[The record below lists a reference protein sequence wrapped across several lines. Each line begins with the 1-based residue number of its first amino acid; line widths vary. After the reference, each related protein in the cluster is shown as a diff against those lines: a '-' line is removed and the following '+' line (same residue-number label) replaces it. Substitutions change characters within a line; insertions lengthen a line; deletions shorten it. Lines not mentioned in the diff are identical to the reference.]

1 MYVLTKYVIRAF
13 PCLTYAACIGIPTAM
28 SRADGTWEEKTS
40 RHFWGLSQDDSRVQ
54 KSTPNV
60 AKIMI
65 CTWIYIYIY
74 IHMYTYIYTYT
85 YIYIYVYV
93 YIYVYICIYIYTR
106 LKPMNMTWVDANG
119 YGTMNRAC

>member
-54 KSTPNV
+54 KCTPNV

-65 CTWIYIYIY
+65 CTWILIYIYIY
-74 IHMYTYIYTYT
+74 MYMCIYIYMYMCI
-85 YIYIYVYV
+85 YIYIYVNV
-93 YIYVYICIYIYTR
+93 YIYVYICIYIYIYSFKTNEYD
-106 LKPMNMTWVDANG
+106 LG
-119 YGTMNRAC
+119 